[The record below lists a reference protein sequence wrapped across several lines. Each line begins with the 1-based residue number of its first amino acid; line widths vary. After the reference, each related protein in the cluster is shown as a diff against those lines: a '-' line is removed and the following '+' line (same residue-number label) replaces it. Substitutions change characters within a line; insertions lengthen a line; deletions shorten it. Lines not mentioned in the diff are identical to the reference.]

1 MKRLLCFVLV
11 FCMAAVLFAGCADTN
26 KDSSQNAS
34 TPESTSS
41 SATEASSTA
50 ESSSSTEMEES
61 SVTEAPMEQPETI
74 PQSIKI
80 LAIGNSFSEDATQYL
95 WDIMHDAGIEEVV
108 IGNLYIGGCS
118 IDTHWNNMSNN
129 YGAYTFYYNNSGTWE
144 KQTSKTVLHALQLED
159 WDYITVQQVSQ
170 DSGNPQT
177 LGNLQ
182 NVLDYVNANKT
193 NADAKI
199 YWHMTW
205 AYQFNSSHEGFA
217 YYGKSQMNMYNA
229 IISTFKDHV
238 AKYDMIS
245 GAIPTGTAVQNLR
258 TSYLNDSINR
268 DGYHMDYD
276 VGRYTVALTW
286 FTFFTGIDARYINW
300 VPEEYPQI
308 AEDKA
313 AICHAVNNAVS
324 NPFEITQSIY
334 TKKAIVTE
342 EMTEADK
349 QAITAL
355 GYDPNDYYVLD
366 LGMEAAALYVCTGHG
381 KKLTPA
387 LAPSNKK
394 IPYSAAS
401 AIFTRD
407 QLPVGT
413 IITVASGYEY
423 SPEAWMSYGQRTP
436 QNLAPVKTTSTTI
449 VDEAW
454 WGVFQYRAFNLNSL
468 TANTEMTES
477 DLDKLR
483 VYVPKKTPKFEKY
496 SELTEAD
503 VAILTAMGKDASQYQ
518 VLNVD
523 MTLAAFYKSTNAA
536 TMFNGI
542 VYSHTDFPKWMA
554 TQIFDK
560 TDLPNGTVISLKSG
574 YEYRPEGWVDL
585 NTPIEVRPEIV
596 TASTVVVDDAWWG
609 SFNYRAFNVS
619 VLGEASFLS
628 YADID
633 ALRIYVPKN

>member
-1 MKRLLCFVLV
+1 
-11 FCMAAVLFAGCADTN
+11 
-26 KDSSQNAS
+26 
-34 TPESTSS
+34 
-41 SATEASSTA
+41 
-50 ESSSSTEMEES
+50 
-61 SVTEAPMEQPETI
+61 
-74 PQSIKI
+74 
-80 LAIGNSFSEDATQYL
+80 
-95 WDIMHDAGIEEVV
+95 
-108 IGNLYIGGCS
+108 
-118 IDTHWNNMSNN
+118 MSNN
-129 YGAYTFYYNNSGTWE
+129 FGTYTFYYNNSGKWE

-182 NVLDYVNANKT
+182 NILDYVNANKT

-217 YYGKSQMNMYNA
+217 YYGRSQMNMYNA
-229 IISTFKDHV
+229 IISTFTDHV

-258 TSYLNDSINR
+258 TSYLGDSLNR
-268 DGYHMDYD
+268 DGYHMDND

-286 FTFFTGIDARYINW
+286 FSYFTGIDARYINW

-313 AICHAVNNAVS
+313 AVCHAVNNAVS
-324 NPFEITQSIY
+324 NPFEITESIY

-342 EMTEADK
+342 EMTDADK
-349 QAITAL
+349 QALIAL
-355 GYDPNDYYVLD
+355 GYNPDDYYVLD

-381 KKLTPA
+381 KKLTPE

-394 IPYSAAS
+394 IPCSAAS
-401 AIFTRD
+401 EIFTRD

-436 QNLAPVKTTSTTI
+436 QNLAPAKTTATTV

-483 VYVPKKTPKFEKY
+483 VYVPKKTPNFEKY
-496 SELTEAD
+496 SELNEAD
-503 VAILTAMGKDASQYQ
+503 ISVLTAAGKDASQYQ
-518 VLNVD
+518 VLNLD
-523 MTLAAFYKSTNAA
+523 MMLAAFYKSTNSA
-536 TMFNGI
+536 TIFNGL

-585 NTPIEVRPEIV
+585 NTPMAERSEIV
-596 TASTVVVDDAWWG
+596 TASTVIVDDAWWG

-619 VLGEASFLS
+619 AFGEASFLS
-628 YADID
+628 CADFN